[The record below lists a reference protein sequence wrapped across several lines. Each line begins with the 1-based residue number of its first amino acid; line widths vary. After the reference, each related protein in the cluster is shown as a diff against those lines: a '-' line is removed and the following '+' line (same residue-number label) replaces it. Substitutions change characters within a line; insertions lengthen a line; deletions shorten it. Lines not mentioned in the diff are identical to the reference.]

1 MKPEHVIEI
10 KNLQVQFRT
19 LDGTVRGVDDV
30 TLDIRNGETLGLVG
44 ESGCGKSVTA
54 HSIMRLLP
62 KRVARISQG
71 EIWFRRRNGDE
82 HNLVQVDP
90 EGSLIRD
97 IRGNEIAMIFQEP
110 MTSLSPMHTIGDQ
123 VTEAIMLHQRVSR
136 KEAEESAIEMLTAVR
151 IGNAREFIRSYP
163 HQYSGGMRQR
173 AMIAMAL
180 SCNPQVL
187 IADEPTTALDVTIQA
202 QILDL
207 IKDLQKKERLSIL
220 LITHDLGVVAEVADT
235 VGVMYASRL
244 CEITDVHR
252 LFAEP
257 LHPYTVSLFKSLPRL
272 GEKKERLETIPGS
285 VPNPLEFPPGCTFH
299 PRCFLT
305 KKLGSAAAPADTVL
319 VESGVEQVRVLA
331 RCAAEMPPLRE
342 VSNGHWCSCWE
353 CEGFTGAKESD
364 PAEGV
369 VG

>member
-1 MKPEHVIEI
+1 MNPENVIEI
-10 KNLQVQFRT
+10 NNLQVQFRT
-19 LDGTVRGVDDV
+19 LDGIVTGVDSV
-30 TLDIRNGETLGLVG
+30 TLNVRNGETLGIVG

-62 KRVARISQG
+62 KRVAKITHG

-82 HNLVQVDP
+82 HDLTTVDP

-123 VTEAIMLHQRVSR
+123 IMETIVLHQHVS
-136 KEAEESAIEMLTAVR
+136 KEEAEEQAIEILSAVR

-180 SCNPQVL
+180 ACNPQVL

-207 IKDLQKKERLSIL
+207 MRKLQTEFDSAIIM
-220 LITHDLGVVAEVADT
+220 ITHNLGVINEMSDRIA
-235 VGVMYASRL
+235 VMYLGRIV
-244 CEITDVHR
+244 EIAERKT
-252 LFAEP
+252 LFKRPA
-257 LHPYTVSLFKSLPRL
+257 HPYTVGLMQSVPEMGNLNQTRL
-272 GEKKERLETIPGS
+272 HPIPGMIPDPFS
-285 VPNPLEFPPGCTFH
+285 IPTGCPFH
-299 PRCFLT
+299 PRCPVRNKPDACLD
-305 KKLGSAAAPADTVL
+305 PAGIPL
-319 VESGVEQVRVLA
+319 VEVEPDHWVRCTLYG
-331 RCAAEMPPLRE
+331 E
-342 VSNGHWCSCWE
+342 
-353 CEGFTGAKESD
+353 
-364 PAEGV
+364 
-369 VG
+369 